1 MNDLQPQK
9 RSLFGIPVMWLVI
22 GLPLASIVAGVGL
35 VIVAVRS
42 GGADVV
48 RDEVRRT
55 AQIQVADLSADQQAA
70 RRNLSALMRA
80 EDGRIDVIAVSGD
93 FNHDQPLALLLQH
106 PTAAA
111 EDIQFTLEPSAI
123 GWQASGVVDDSHAWN
138 VELSGDDGGWRLQA
152 RLPKEQHAVR
162 LAPALSAQ

>member
-1 MNDLQPQK
+1 MNDLQPK

-22 GLPLASIVAGVGL
+22 GLPLLSIVAGVGL
-35 VIVAVRS
+35 VIVAIRS

-48 RDEVRRT
+48 RDEVQRT
-55 AQIQVADLSADQQAA
+55 SQIQVSDLSADQTAA
-70 RRNLSALMRA
+70 QRRLSALLSA
-80 EDGRIDVIAVSGD
+80 QDGRIDVIAVNGD
-93 FNHDQPLALLLQH
+93 FDRGQPVQLLLQH

-111 EDIQFTLEPSAI
+111 EDLQFTLQPSAT
-123 GWQASGVVDDSHAWN
+123 GWQGEGVIDDQHAWN
-138 VELSGDDGGWRLQA
+138 VELSGADWRLHA

>member
-1 MNDLQPQK
+1 MNEPQSK

-35 VIVAVRS
+35 VIVAIRS

-48 RDEVRRT
+48 RDEVQRT
-55 AQIQVADLSADQQAA
+55 SQIQVTDLSADQQAA
-70 RRNLSALMRA
+70 RRHLSALLRA

-93 FNHDQPLALLLQH
+93 FDRAQPVQLVLQH

-111 EDIQFTLEPSAI
+111 EDLQFTLEPSAS
-123 GWQASGVVDDSHAWN
+123 GWQGEGAIDDAHAWN
-138 VELSGDDGGWRLQA
+138 VELSGADWRLHA
-152 RLPKEQHAVR
+152 RLPKQQHAVR
-162 LAPALSAQ
+162 LAPALSSQ